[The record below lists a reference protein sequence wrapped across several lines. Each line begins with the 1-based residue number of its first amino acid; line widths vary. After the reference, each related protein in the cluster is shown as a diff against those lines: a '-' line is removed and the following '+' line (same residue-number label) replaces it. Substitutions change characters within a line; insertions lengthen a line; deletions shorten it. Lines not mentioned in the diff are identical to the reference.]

1 VLVLVAACVLV
12 ALGGASSA
20 LAADRAQAKPP
31 RLQGSWTMS
40 GSATSIQNGEIFGV
54 ETGPVEGTRT
64 WRFTPKCARGAC
76 DVVLSREL
84 SGGGTQEVVLDRRSG
99 NRYIAALDL
108 TQVALTCDDP
118 PVEVEEGWLGTATFT
133 VQVTRSAVVG
143 GKRLAT
149 RIKASLHFLWDNSP
163 AYDAVSGC
171 SSPLVEYRFDL
182 AGRRT

>member
-108 TQVALTCDDP
+108 M
-118 PVEVEEGWLGTATFT
+118 
-133 VQVTRSAVVG
+133 QVTRSAVVG